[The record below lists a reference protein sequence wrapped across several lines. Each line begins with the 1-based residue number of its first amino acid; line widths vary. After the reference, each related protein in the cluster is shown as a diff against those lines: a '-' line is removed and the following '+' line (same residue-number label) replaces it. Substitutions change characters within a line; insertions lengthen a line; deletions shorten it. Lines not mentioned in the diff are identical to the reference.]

1 MKEYE
6 VAIIGGGFSGLVAA
20 IVLSER
26 FGGENIAVFERND
39 RVGKKILATGNGR
52 GNISNLGLTA
62 EHYHSAG
69 EKTNAV
75 NAIEKYGYKSIIGF
89 FYNLGIPVVYE
100 GERIYPSSLQ
110 ASSVLD
116 MMRVKL
122 GFLKTDIKTNS
133 ECEEIKK
140 ISCGFSVLTKSGE
153 YFAKRVVFAAGG
165 KAGKQYGTDGK
176 AFGILE
182 KFGVKITPL
191 FPAIVQLKTDTTYLK
206 GLKGLKEKAT
216 VKAFDGDK
224 FLSEFYGDVLFTDYG
239 VSGNAV
245 FYLSS
250 YLVGAKNPEISLSF
264 TDKTEGELFDFLS
277 QKVKSMPY
285 ISSDDIL
292 TGVINKQ
299 IGRAIGR
306 RCGANDLS
314 ERSIRKIAV
323 CAKDFRL
330 KVAGTLGFDYA
341 QVTRGG
347 VKLDEVTEDL
357 ELKKIGGFFV
367 TGEALDIDGDCG
379 GYNLQWAYSSAMTV
393 AEKISASKQS

>member
-1 MKEYE
+1 MKKYE

-52 GNISNLGLTA
+52 GNISNLNLTA

-69 EKTNAV
+69 EKTNAA

-89 FYNLGIPVVYE
+89 FYDLGIPVAYE
-100 GERIYPSSLQ
+100 GDRVYPSSLQ

-116 MMRVKL
+116 MMRIKL
-122 GFLKTDIKTNS
+122 SFLKTDIKTDS
-133 ECEEIKK
+133 ECSEIKK
-140 ISCGFSVLTKSGE
+140 VAGGFSVFTKSGE
-153 YFAKRVVFAAGG
+153 YFAKYVVFAAGG

-176 AFGILE
+176 ALGILE
-182 KFGVKITPL
+182 KLGVKTTPL
-191 FPAIVQLKTDTTYLK
+191 YPAIVQLKTETTYLK
-206 GLKGLKEKAT
+206 GLKGLKEKAL
-216 VKAFDGDK
+216 VKAYDGER

-250 YLVGAKNPEISLSF
+250 YLVGAKNPEISVSF
-264 TDKTEGELFDFLS
+264 TDKTEKELYDFLLR
-277 QKVKSMPY
+277 KVETMPY
-285 ISSDDIL
+285 ISSDDVL

-299 IGRAIGR
+299 IGRAIAK
-306 RCGANDLS
+306 RCGAVDLS

-330 KVAGTLGFDYA
+330 KVTGTLGFDYA

-347 VKLDEVTEDL
+347 VKLSEVTDDL
-357 ELKKIGGFFV
+357 QLKKAKGLFV